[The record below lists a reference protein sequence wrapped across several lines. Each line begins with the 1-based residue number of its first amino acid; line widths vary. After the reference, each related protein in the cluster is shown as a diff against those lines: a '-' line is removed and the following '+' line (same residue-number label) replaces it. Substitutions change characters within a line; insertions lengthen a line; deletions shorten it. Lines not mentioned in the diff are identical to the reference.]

1 MHPEANRSQLPRER
15 DMAGETERSVL
26 CQICQQPKPRGE
38 VFHGDLIHGPVREAI
53 RKRYPNWSDDHYVCA
68 ADLHRFRTE
77 YVEDVLKEEKGELTT
92 LEQQV
97 VALRSQERLYEATG
111 AGGIFA

>member
-1 MHPEANRSQLPRER
+1 
-15 DMAGETERSVL
+15 MAVRQSVTF

-77 YVEDVLKEEKGELTT
+77 YLEDVLKEERGELTT
-92 LEQQV
+92 LEQRV
-97 VALRSQERLYEATG
+97 PIEAGRRPAAALTRG
-111 AGGIFA
+111 